1 MSSWGPWTDEAFARA
16 KAQDKPLLAA
26 AGARPPK
33 LAREVSQSVAR
44 RFVAVLAD
52 PDSRP
57 DAAARVGAGHLVVM
71 DPDGVRRGVL
81 PISSA
86 DLGAALERMADEAS
100 FASSGRPEDP
110 APAWSA
116 AVPPKSLGSAP
127 DETCLEEAFAEA
139 RSAAAAGGVAVEVL
153 EALAYAVSE
162 RNDARALPLL
172 EQGVDA
178 LLSGPLWDAANGAF
192 RALGESPLRANAR
205 RVRLLWDVHALTG
218 ADRWRRS
225 VEAATRYLLHALYD
239 PRLGSFL
246 SAPAPK
252 SPVHTA
258 DGNAQAVLALLR
270 ASAFDVPGAPQAA
283 GKALSF
289 LQGLYDPILGLRHS
303 AGGGGEE
310 VCGLLGD
317 AAWSALAFTEAFQA
331 TGDKAHR
338 EFADVLLRFLFQELW
353 ERDNGGFLD
362 RVPRASDPAILRET
376 RLDPGLNAVALEVCW
391 RLHHL
396 KGNANYRR
404 WLDWALR
411 GLWSLC
417 GADAAGRAGLARV
430 ADMAARGRL
439 DLELVGRP
447 GETLSAALLA
457 AARRAYAPRAI
468 VSFVDPDD
476 QGYIMAHKL
485 TADSYPRLFG
495 CGTDLRRLSDS
506 AEPSGVAAVLC
517 AMRAAEGV

>member
-1 MSSWGPWTDEAFARA
+1 MSPWIPWTDEAFARA
-16 KAQDKPLLAA
+16 KAQGKPLLAS
-26 AGARPPK
+26 AGARPPE
-33 LAREVSQSVAR
+33 LDPEASQSVAR

-52 PDSRP
+52 PESRP

-71 DPDGVRRGVL
+71 DPDGARRGVL
-81 PISSA
+81 PVSSA
-86 DLGAALERMADEAS
+86 DLAAALGRLADEAS

-110 APAWSA
+110 APARSA
-116 AVPPKSLGSAP
+116 AVARQAPGSAP
-127 DETCLEEAFAEA
+127 DEACLEEAFAEA
-139 RSAAAAGGVAVEVL
+139 RSAAASGGVAVEVL

-162 RNDARALPLL
+162 RSDARALPLL

-192 RALGESPLRANAR
+192 RASGQSPLRANAR

-218 ADRWRRS
+218 ADRWRRAA
-225 VEAATRYLLHALYD
+225 EAATRYLLRELYD
-239 PRLGSFL
+239 PRLGAFL
-246 SAPAPK
+246 SAPAPE
-252 SPVHTA
+252 PAVHTA

-270 ASAFDVPGAPQAA
+270 ASAFGVPDAPQAA

-289 LQGLYDPILGLRHS
+289 LQARLYDPLLGLQHAS
-303 AGGGGEE
+303 GGGGQE
-310 VCGLLGD
+310 VRGLLGD
-317 AAWSALAFTEAFQA
+317 AAWSTLAFIEAFQA

-338 EFADVLLRFLFQELW
+338 EFADALLRFLFQGLW
-353 ERDNGGFLD
+353 ERDDGGFLD
-362 RVPRASDPAILRET
+362 RVSRAGDPAILRET
-376 RLDPGLNAVALEVCW
+376 RLDAGLNAVALEACW

-411 GLWSLC
+411 GLWPLC

-457 AARRAYAPRAI
+457 AVRRAHAPRAI

-506 AEPSGVAAVLC
+506 SEPSGVAAVLC
-517 AMRAAEGV
+517 ATRAAR